1 MEKKSDANTAKWD
14 GMKAGIDMMKMQQEA
29 QEKMAKAQTDEER
42 AQITNDLQ
50 DKAVAIMLRVL
61 WTTTTVDITAAIQD
75 TTRMVFH
82 DQSVSKEVRKS
93 RVKAVKQ
100 LGMIWMETPEPETD
114 TAKDA
119 KKLYEEAAF
128 NAMLETVKR
137 KDEAAHHSG

>member
-1 MEKKSDANTAKWD
+1 
-14 GMKAGIDMMKMQQEA
+14 MMKMQQEA

-42 AQITNDLQ
+42 AQIANDLQ

-61 WTTTTVDITAAIQD
+61 WTTTTVDITAALQA
-75 TTRMVFH
+75 TTSMVFH

-114 TAKDA
+114 TEDAKDA